1 MQELAAQR
9 KLVWLSRSDAGMG
22 AQTRLE
28 GSVELASDAKTSRSH
43 FAKLPVA
50 FFPLLRASLCLDAAG
65 HGGPEIN

>member
-50 FFPLLRASLCLDAAG
+50 LSLI
-65 HGGPEIN
+65 HI